1 MEFRE
6 REQWQRQGGIVTYSD
21 HRIPASS
28 AEEPEKPATY
38 RTVCGIC
45 SGTCGVTVRLEN
57 GEPCAIEGDSDHPV
71 STGHICPKARAL
83 PEMLRTP
90 DRLRHPLRRGASGTW
105 EEISWGEAFA
115 VLSEELDG
123 IRRKYGPE
131 ALAVHVGHAGV
142 GKEFLPYAERFCA
155 LYGTPNFSTCG
166 SHCYE
171 SKSMA
176 NVVTFGKMPVG
187 DYARSRCIVLWGKNP
202 GSSAPSLVN
211 EIAEARSRG
220 CALIVID
227 PRRTPLARKADL
239 HLQLRPGTDGALAL
253 GLLHVIIKERLYDK
267 DFVDRWTVGFDAL
280 RQAAGEYS
288 PEKVERITW
297 IPAGQLREAARTYA
311 RAPAACI
318 SLGVAVELSTNGF
331 QAARGVAALQAITGN
346 LDIAGGAVFLD
357 EAPLSDLQLT
367 AHNGGKQAIGADEY
381 PLFHRVSR
389 NAQANLYAR
398 AILEEKPYPLKGLVV
413 AGSNPVLTW
422 PNARRVREAL
432 SRLEFLAV
440 IDPVMTATARQAR
453 LILPCASFLGG
464 DELWD
469 SSHIS
474 LEPRIGLAPKICND
488 WGLPTNWEIWRE
500 VAVRMG
506 YSDSFPWC
514 TEEEAITSRLQT
526 LKLTYND
533 LRDIP
538 EGYNYHRWTAKR
550 YEKENFNTDS
560 GKVEIYSGLLERHGY
575 NPVPSYAEPA
585 ESPLSTPDVASL
597 FPLVLTTGARRLEYL
612 HSRFRNVESLRTRA
626 PGPYIEINP
635 FTADG
640 LGVKDGDMVLVE
652 TLRGSIGIRARC
664 TPSILPGVISMS
676 HGWDEANANILTDD
690 ACLDPV
696 SGFPGGRCLLAR
708 IARE

>member
-1 MEFRE
+1 M
-6 REQWQRQGGIVTYSD
+6 TYSD
-21 HRIPASS
+21 QPISRSHGEGPGEFTGS
-28 AEEPEKPATY
+28 

-45 SGTCGVTVRLEN
+45 SGTCGMTLRLEN
-57 GEPCAIEGDSDHPV
+57 GELSAIEGDSEHPV
-71 STGHICPKARAL
+71 SRGHICPKGRAL
-83 PEMLRTP
+83 PEMFRTP
-90 DRLRHPLRRGASGTW
+90 DRLRHPVRKAESGSW
-105 EEISWGEAFA
+105 EEISWDEAFA
-115 VLSEELDG
+115 VLSEKLDG

-176 NVVTFGKMPVG
+176 NMVTFGKMPIG
-187 DYARSRCIVLWGKNP
+187 DYARSKCIVLWGKNP

-211 EIAEARSRG
+211 EIAEARRRG

-227 PRRTPLARKADL
+227 PRRTPLAEKADF

-253 GLLHVIIKERLYDK
+253 GFLHVIITEQLYDK
-267 DFVDRWTVGFDAL
+267 AFVERWTVGFDAL
-280 RQAAGEYS
+280 CQAVEAYP
-288 PEKVERITW
+288 PEEVERITRV
-297 IPAGQLREAARTYA
+297 PAGRVREAARLYA
-311 RAPAACI
+311 SAPAACI

-331 QAARGVAALQAITGN
+331 QTARGVAALQAITGN
-346 LDIAGGAVFLD
+346 LDIAGGAVFLS

-367 AHNGGKQAIGADEY
+367 LPKGVKQAIGADEY

-398 AILEEKPYPLKGLVV
+398 AILEKKPYPLKGLVV

-422 PNARRVREAL
+422 PNAGRVREAL

-440 IDPVMTATARQAR
+440 IDPVMTATAREAH
-453 LILPCASFLGG
+453 LVLPCASFLGG

-469 SSHIS
+469 SSHLS
-474 LEPRIGLAPKICND
+474 LAPRIGLAPRICD
-488 WGLPTNWEIWRE
+488 DGGLPTHWEIWRE
-500 VAVRMG
+500 IAVRMG
-506 YSDSFPWC
+506 HSDFFPWG
-514 TEEEAITSRLQT
+514 TEEEAITFRLRT
-526 LKLTYND
+526 LELTYDD
-533 LRDIP
+533 LRDMP
-538 EGYNYHRWTAKR
+538 EGYTYHRWTAKK
-550 YEKENFNTDS
+550 YEKEGFNTDS
-560 GKVEIYSGLLERHGY
+560 GKVEIYSDLLKRHGY
-575 NPVPSYAEPA
+575 DPVPAYAEPA

-612 HSRFRNVESLRTRA
+612 HSRFRNVDSLRTRV
-626 PGPYIEINP
+626 PEPYVEIHP
-635 FTADG
+635 STADG
-640 LGVKDGDMVLVE
+640 LGVMDGDKVVVE
-652 TLRGSIGIRARC
+652 TPRGAVAIKARC

-690 ACLDPV
+690 ACLDPI

>member
-1 MEFRE
+1 M
-6 REQWQRQGGIVTYSD
+6 TYSD
-21 HRIPASS
+21 QPAPWSPGERP
-28 AEEPEKPATY
+28 EEFTGN

-45 SGTCGVTVRLEN
+45 SGTCGMTLKLVN
-57 GEPCAIEGDSDHPV
+57 GELSATEGDSEHPV
-71 STGHICPKARAL
+71 SRGHICPKARAL
-83 PEMLRTP
+83 PEMFRTP
-90 DRLRHPLRRGASGTW
+90 DRLPHPVRRAGSGAW
-105 EEISWGEAFA
+105 EEISWDEAFA
-115 VLSEELDG
+115 VLSQELDRIG
-123 IRRKYGPE
+123 RKYGPE

-176 NVVTFGKMPVG
+176 NMVTFGKMPIG
-187 DYARSRCIVLWGKNP
+187 DYARSKCIVLWGKNP

-211 EIAEARSRG
+211 EIAEARKRG

-227 PRRTPLARKADL
+227 PRRMPLAEKADL

-253 GLLHVIIKERLYDK
+253 GFLHVIVREQLYDK
-267 DFVDRWTVGFDAL
+267 DFVERWTVGFDAL
-280 RQAAGEYS
+280 CQAVEAYP
-288 PEKVERITW
+288 PEEVERITRV
-297 IPAGQLREAARTYA
+297 PAGQVQEAARLFA
-311 RAPAACI
+311 SAPAACI

-346 LDIAGGAVFLD
+346 LDIAGGAVFLN
-357 EAPLSDLQLT
+357 EAPLSDLQLPPLS
-367 AHNGGKQAIGADEY
+367 GVKQAIGADEY
-381 PLFHRVSR
+381 PLFHRISR

-432 SRLEFLAV
+432 SKLEFLAV
-440 IDPVMTATARQAR
+440 IDPVMTATARQAH
-453 LILPCASFLGG
+453 LVLPCASFLGG
-464 DELWD
+464 DELWE
-469 SSHIS
+469 SSHLS

-488 WGLPTNWEIWRE
+488 GGLPTHWEIWRE
-500 VAVRMG
+500 IAVRMG
-506 YSDSFPWC
+506 HSDFFPWS
-514 TEEEAITSRLQT
+514 TEEEAITFRLQA
-526 LKLTYND
+526 LELTYDD
-533 LRDIP
+533 LRDMP
-538 EGYNYHRWTAKR
+538 EGYNYYRWTAKK
-550 YEKENFNTDS
+550 YEKEGFNTDS

-575 NPVPSYAEPA
+575 DPVPSYAEPA
-585 ESPLSTPDVASL
+585 ESPLSTPHVASL

-612 HSRFRNVESLRTRA
+612 HSRFRNVDSLRTRV
-626 PGPYIEINP
+626 PEPYVEIHP
-635 FTADG
+635 STADG
-640 LGVKDGDMVLVE
+640 LGLKDGDMVLVE
-652 TLRGSIGIRARC
+652 TLRGGIEIRARY
-664 TPSILPGVISMS
+664 TPSILPGVVSMS

-690 ACLDPV
+690 ACLDPI